1 MTNQKEGRMK
11 IEERDEKPNGD
22 KKKSILY
29 GMLFKKDWR
38 RPTFP
43 QINAVSSAM
52 TGLTSLFGMG
62 RGEHRLHNHQNM
74 VLWVLVIAT
83 ADYWQETY
91 KSNTESLRVIS
102 TARLCRCRLYTC
114 SLSRS

>member
-1 MTNQKEGRMK
+1 MTNQKAGRMK
-11 IEERDEKPNGD
+11 NEERDEKPNGD

-62 RGEHRLHNHQNM
+62 RGEHRRHRHPNVSTHRKRH
-74 VLWVLVIAT
+74 IAQTTHKKGKTT
-83 ADYWQETY
+83 ATQKTTRTPA
-91 KSNTESLRVIS
+91 KKRAIS
-102 TARLCRCRLYTC
+102 KARL
-114 SLSRS
+114 